1 MQSIRNIAILAHVDA
16 GKTTL
21 SERILFTAGE
31 IGRPGNVEEGLATM
45 DYLPEEK
52 ARGITIEAGVA
63 HFEWRNIWFNFIDTP
78 GHIDFGAEV
87 DMALSAVDGAVLVVS
102 AANGVETQ
110 TMTAWNKLRAA
121 GVRTLLFI
129 NKLDNKDYSLDEV
142 LLDVEERLGVRPLLL
157 SLPEYTKGEMSSV
170 VDVISQTRL
179 KHNEDGREEAVPLNS
194 KKTSSE
200 ALKYYKEAVEFASLF
215 DDPILEQALK
225 GENISPKDLI
235 RGLENLAKS
244 DEYVLCYA
252 GSALENF
259 GVRSLM
265 TGLSFFLPSPPSFHK
280 KALGQVVRLRYFRG
294 YGEISLFRSMCNL
307 QSSKWPLGF
316 SFYRMKAN
324 MLVPEEVI
332 REGDIYAMKS
342 EEKMELGNYLGKDGK
357 TFTLETE
364 EPIRNKYQPLLQTQ
378 IECLKIED
386 YNHIEESLQILS
398 RMDPSFKLARH
409 HEGGYWIL
417 HTVGEVQL
425 DVLLARLKR
434 EFHCDVRAGEP
445 EVQWQ
450 ERLVHKVGPIE
461 NSFQVGPHKVS
472 VSLSAEPLL
481 DSESDIRLRADFL
494 EEAPRE
500 ILAGVRSALLE
511 TAEVGFLGKGSL
523 VGVLFEIHS
532 LEYTQDVNISM
543 IKKACSDAVSMLFKK
558 ASIVLYEPY
567 MALHL
572 ECPVEFAG
580 VVTNDIQSRQG
591 KIKEIAGDGKT
602 HSLEAEVPLKEIFG
616 YSTAVRS
623 ISKGTAIYDLH
634 LVGFKKRTC

>member
-87 DMALSAVDGAVLVVS
+87 DMALSAVEGAVLVVS

-110 TMTAWNKLRAA
+110 TMTAWKKLRAS

-129 NKLDNKDYSLDEV
+129 NKLDNPDYSLDDV
-142 LLDVEERLGVRPLLL
+142 LLNIEESLGVRPLLL
-157 SLPEYTKGEMSSV
+157 SIPEYTKGKITSV
-170 VDVISQTRL
+170 LDVISQRRL
-179 KHNEDGREEAVPLNS
+179 RLNEEGKEDVVPLKPQEVFSEAV
-194 KKTSSE
+194 
-200 ALKYYKEAVEFASLF
+200 KYYKEAVEFASLF
-215 DDPILEQALK
+215 DDRILEQALN
-225 GENISPKDLI
+225 GVEVPPKDLI
-235 RGLENLAKS
+235 QGLEKLVQS

-252 GSALENF
+252 GSALENL

-265 TGLSFFLPSPPSFHK
+265 TGLSFFLPSPPSFET
-280 KALGQVVRLRYFRG
+280 KALGQVVRLRFFRG
-294 YGEISLFRSMCNL
+294 FGEISLFRSMCN
-307 QSSKWPLGF
+307 QVKSQWPLGC

-324 MLVPEEVI
+324 MLVPEKMI

-342 EEKMELGNYLGKDGK
+342 EAKMELGDYLDNNGNA
-357 TFTLETE
+357 FTLDKEDS
-364 EPIRNKYQPLLQTQ
+364 IRNKYLPLLQTQ

-386 YNHIEESLQILS
+386 FSHIEESLQVLS

-450 ERLVHKVGPIE
+450 ERLLERVSPIE
-461 NSFQVGPHKVS
+461 NSFQIGPHKVKI
-472 VSLSAEPLL
+472 SLSAEPLP
-481 DSESDIRLRADFL
+481 DTEHDIQLRADFL
-494 EEAPRE
+494 ENAPRD
-500 ILAGVRSALLE
+500 ILAGIRSALLE
-511 TAEVGFLGKGSL
+511 SAEIGFLGKGSL

-532 LEYTQDVNISM
+532 LEYTEDVSIPM
-543 IKKACSDAVSMLFKK
+543 IKKACSDAVAILLKQ
-558 ASIVLYEPY
+558 ANIVLYEPY
-567 MALHL
+567 MELHL

-580 VVTNDIQSRQG
+580 AVTNDIQARQG
-591 KIKEIAGDGKT
+591 KIKEIGGDGKT
-602 HSLEAEVPLKEIFG
+602 HSLLAEVPLKEFFG

-623 ISKGTAIYDLH
+623 ISKGTAVYDLH
-634 LVGFKKRTC
+634 LVGFKRQII

>member
-63 HFEWRNIWFNFIDTP
+63 HFEWRDIWFNFIDTP

-87 DMALSAVDGAVLVVS
+87 DMALSAVEGAVLVVS

-110 TMTAWNKLRAA
+110 TMTAWNKLRTV

-142 LLDVEERLGVRPLLL
+142 LLNVEERLGVRPLLL
-157 SLPEYTKGEMSSV
+157 SIPEYENGKISAV
-170 VDVISQTRL
+170 LDVISQTRL
-179 KHNEDGREEAVPLNS
+179 THNEEGREEVVRINS
-194 KKTSSE
+194 KEASSDVK
-200 ALKYYKEAVEFASLF
+200 KYYKEAVEFASLF
-215 DDPILEQALK
+215 DDSVLEQALN
-225 GENISPKDLI
+225 GAEVSPKDLI
-235 RGLENLAKS
+235 RGLEKLAKS

-265 TGLSFFLPSPPSFHK
+265 TGLSFFLPSPPSFNK

-294 YGEISLFRSMCNL
+294 YGEISLFRSMCN
-307 QSSKWPLGF
+307 QPCSQWPSGYT
-316 SFYRMKAN
+316 FYRMKAN
-324 MLVPEEVI
+324 MLLPENEI

-342 EEKMELGNYLGKDGK
+342 ELKMELGDCLGKDGK
-357 TFTLETE
+357 TFNIQSE
-364 EPIRNKYQPLLQTQ
+364 ESIRSKYQPLLQTQ

-386 YNHIEESLQILS
+386 YNHIEESLHILS

-409 HEGGYWIL
+409 PDGGYWIM

-425 DVLLARLKR
+425 EVLLARLKR

-450 ERLVHKVGPIE
+450 ERIVEKVGPIE
-461 NSFQVGPHKVS
+461 NSFQLGPHKVT

-481 DSESDIRLRADFL
+481 ESEFDIRLRADFL
-494 EEAPRE
+494 EEAPRD

-543 IKKACSDAVSMLFKK
+543 IKKACADAVLILLKQVK
-558 ASIVLYEPY
+558 IVLYEPY

-591 KIKEIAGDGKT
+591 KIKEIGGDGKT
-602 HSLEAEVPLKEIFG
+602 HSLEAEVPLKEFFG
-616 YSTAVRS
+616 YSTSVRS
-623 ISKGTAIYDLH
+623 ISKGTAVYDLR
-634 LVGFKKRTC
+634 LVGFKKQIV